1 MSERAVPDGYR
12 RGRVLRPHRAQPA
25 RAPDMETPEI
35 PIPGTLEGPRAAVD
49 SLGKTLV
56 LLVVLPM
63 FGQTFHYIFDVAP
76 LYFLSKGWPG
86 LTAPLVLIALSRAR
100 LPATPL
106 FLFMLAYVL
115 AVTPLLSM
123 INLGNGVFDA
133 LATTAKALPMTYYFS
148 FSALLLLLRPS
159 RATVERLLFGLGI
172 ATFVIMLLLW
182 LVVPA
187 GWYAN
192 DMISSKLFVL
202 DEERGFRIFMPMFF
216 GNMFLFLCVRYA
228 MAHARRRWL
237 LGVAFACLLLDVW
250 IFKQR
255 TAIGCA
261 FLVMGLGVVGGLP
274 KGLRGL
280 AWTTG
285 LALAATLVFVIV
297 SGALTEGFT
306 NTFGGSLTVRQNSM
320 ALAVDYLIADP
331 LRLIFGIGSITRFS
345 TVTMFDLFG
354 YKHFYLADLG
364 WPGVL
369 FEYGAIGSALIIA
382 TSVVSLRV
390 THKNAGTGDPLLL
403 ALHDMVLYCILIT
416 VVYSIMFTP
425 GEPATATA
433 LSIYLYRLRQ
443 DQLRQDQ
450 LRRDQARRT
459 VPQPT

>member
-1 MSERAVPDGYR
+1 MSERAVPDSYR
-12 RGRVLRPHRAQPA
+12 RGRILRPQRAWPA
-25 RAPDMETPEI
+25 TAPDGTP
-35 PIPGTLEGPRAAVD
+35 PNAVEGPREAVG
-49 SLGKTLV
+49 SLGKSLI
-56 LLVVLPM
+56 LLAVLPM
-63 FGQTFHYIFDVAP
+63 FGQSFHYIFDVAP

-86 LTAPLVLIALSRAR
+86 LTAPLVLIGLSRAR

-148 FSALLLLLRPS
+148 FSALLILLHPS
-159 RATVERLLFGLGI
+159 RATIERLLFGLGI
-172 ATFVIMLLLW
+172 ATFVIMLVLW
-182 LVVPA
+182 GVVPA

-192 DMISSKLFVL
+192 DMVSSKLFVL

-216 GNMFLFLCVRYA
+216 GNLFLFLCVRHA
-228 MAHARRRWL
+228 MADPRRRWL
-237 LGVAFACLLLDVW
+237 LGVAVVCLLLEIW
-250 IFKQR
+250 IYKQR

-285 LALAATLVFVIV
+285 LALAATLVFVVV

-306 NTFGGSLTVRQNSM
+306 STFGGSLTVRQNSM

-369 FEYGAIGSALIIA
+369 FEYGAIGTALIIA

-390 THKNAGTGDPLLL
+390 TQKNAASGDPLLL
-403 ALHDMVLYCILIT
+403 ALHDMVLYCILVT

-443 DQLRQDQ
+443 DQLAKDPTRPT
-450 LRRDQARRT
+450 A
-459 VPQPT
+459 PQPT